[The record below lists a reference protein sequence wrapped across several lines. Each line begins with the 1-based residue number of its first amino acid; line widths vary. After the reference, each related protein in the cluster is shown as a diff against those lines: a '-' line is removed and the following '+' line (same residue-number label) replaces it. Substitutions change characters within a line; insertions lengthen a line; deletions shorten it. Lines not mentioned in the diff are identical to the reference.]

1 MPPPHGIG
9 GTSNNMSTQRERAR
23 WRGLAAAVLLAVIA
37 ALLGGMA
44 GPAAAAVAPP
54 PPVPAATAAVTPQSV
69 PDDDEDEFNRQL
81 VEDIAQHASE
91 PEVRE
96 AAQAALD
103 SHDPAKIIYFL
114 DHGEA
119 EAKAK
124 AAERKRA
131 EAAHNRELVQG
142 WARTGGPKVRAAA
155 QAALDS
161 DDDQKIADF
170 VLYGH
175 EIAETQDK
183 QDAADAKAEQ
193 ERITGRV
200 QDMVAHGGPQVQVEG
215 AAVLSTG
222 DYDRI
227 KAFYL
232 TGYADANKRDHDF
245 QAVIEKALA
254 DRNKAVNDLIDLAH
268 RAGAA
273 AQARAEILRANIE
286 AVQALDNATLAMKQA
301 ASFAHRADEIVQ
313 EDKPGRQHGQLGRT
327 AEIDSLRA
335 QATQQAEAAARAAL
349 SARGTTAAVQNAA
362 VDLLHTGMTNGL
374 DWAKVTIA
382 IGSAVEAASKAAE
395 TAQHAAEATLADSRA
410 LDADNKAEEHAA
422 NAKKWREEAE
432 RQAQTAADLA
442 DAAKKQQDIAIGA
455 RDRAKAQQ
463 AAAEAAAAQ
472 ARQHAAKARAARINA
487 QGAASNAVSK
497 SNAAVAA
504 HSDALRDK
512 IREQSAIDAAA
523 STAKNLQTATSV
535 CFGKTTFAEQVET
548 ALKTAR
554 EQAIKEGK
562 DADAATKDI
571 AADAQR
577 ARAAANAS
585 AAWAERARAAAA
597 TAKSEAA
604 AATAAARRSQAAAAA
619 ADQEAVTARR
629 AADDANQLAMQ
640 AASVAAGAQSS
651 ADQTRYEAEGAVTEA
666 NQAVFQAQ
674 VADRAADAAGA
685 SAALV
690 IDPSHSAEIIAK
702 PYANLNGDARQAM
715 AVAADALQLSQQLA
729 QSARDRAT
737 EANQAADRAKK
748 AADAA
753 VADVKPAYDAAARA
767 AQSAQQA
774 AQYAVGAVDAANAA
788 AGYAHNAH
796 VAATNATNAA
806 SAARGDA
813 AVAGRAA
820 SMATN
825 AAYTAGRAAAAAEA
839 IQAWAENATNA
850 IHTFRDTVSS
860 ALDQF
865 EGEKAKAAEAER
877 QAKEDAERKRQELNN
892 EFLGGIYKLGMCR
905 SNAASPECQE
915 LMRKIGGAIVDGV
928 GATLDY
934 IKDGILCLG
943 GIESACQRFD
953 EANAKIRNFLV
964 EAANG
969 FAESAVG
976 MWNGLKAIGNCIVQG
991 VSAGGGP
998 ACQQLGD
1005 GLNDLIH
1012 NPYKLIHLD
1021 VWHDDPAKAAGMT
1034 FFDVLTVVA
1043 TIPLGGSGGALAKV
1057 LEGLTSV
1064 VGKAAA
1070 TLVSGLGKIAEI
1082 AVRVIDRTT
1091 GKIADS
1097 LADIVNL
1104 TIKVENGVA
1113 RVEAWNVLFDGNVF
1127 KLKPFEVQVT
1137 GDLSKL
1143 EGAIGHIDGGV
1154 ISFEGDVAKLEGAT
1168 FRFDPAPE
1176 GAKPPTFPTS
1186 SEWDGTNWV
1195 GKEYGQEFKLDAA
1208 GYAKSKELLEHAETS
1223 AKTIK
1228 PKIEDVARKV
1238 DGGRLEGLEY
1248 QLKGADSLRRKL
1260 ATEVVDAGGDLAK
1273 AADKVNDA
1281 VRYTLVLP
1289 DASYTAG
1296 VKAAVE
1302 QLQAAKFEVTNLKNF
1317 WNRNQNTLGYRGINL
1332 TVYDPATKQVFEFQ
1346 LHTDGSL
1353 LAKEAEHDWY
1363 NWRRVPD
1370 VPQIELD
1377 YAQAQSDA
1385 IFGSVKFPDQA
1396 IDIALKDGKV
1406 VVG

>member
-1 MPPPHGIG
+1 
-9 GTSNNMSTQRERAR
+9 MSTQRERAR
-23 WRGLAAAVLLAVIA
+23 WRGFSAAVLLTVIA
-37 ALLGGMA
+37 ALMGGIA

-54 PPVPAATAAVTPQSV
+54 APVANTAAVTPQSV
-69 PDDDEDEFNRQL
+69 PDDEDEFNRQL
-81 VEDIAQHASE
+81 VEDIAAHASE
-91 PEVRE
+91 PEVRQ
-96 AAQAALD
+96 AAQEALD
-103 SHDPAKIIYFL
+103 SHDPAKILYFL

-142 WARTGGPKVRAAA
+142 WAQTGGPKVRAGA

-161 DDDQKIADF
+161 GDDQKIADF
-170 VLYGH
+170 VQYGH
-175 EIAETQDK
+175 EIAEK
-183 QDAADAKAEQ
+183 QDQQDEVDAQAER
-193 ERITGRV
+193 ERVIGRV
-200 QDMVAHGGPQVQVEG
+200 KDMVAHGGPQVQVEG
-215 AAVLSTG
+215 AAVLSTN

-227 KAFYL
+227 RAFYL

-254 DRNKAVNDLIDLAH
+254 DRNKAVNDLIDLAR

-286 AVQALDNATLAMKQA
+286 AVQALDNATLAMKLG

-313 EDKPGRQHGQLGRT
+313 EDKPGRAHGQLGRT

-382 IGSAVEAASKAAE
+382 IGSAVEAASKATE

-442 DAAKKQQDIAIGA
+442 TAAKQQQDIAIGA

-472 ARQHAAKARAARINA
+472 ARQHAAKARAARVNA
-487 QGAASNAVSK
+487 QGAAGNAVAK
-497 SNAAVAA
+497 SNAAVSANN
-504 HSDALRDK
+504 DAIRDK
-512 IREQSAIDAAA
+512 VREDTAIEAAGR
-523 STAKNLQTATSV
+523 TATELKTATSISSDRA
-535 CFGKTTFAEQVET
+535 TYAQEIEA
-548 ALKTAR
+548 ALKAAR
-554 EQAIKEGK
+554 DQAIKEGK

-571 AADAQR
+571 AADAAR
-577 ARAAANAS
+577 ARSAANES
-585 AAWAERARAAAA
+585 AAWAARARAAAA
-597 TAKSEAA
+597 TAKAEADA
-604 AATAAARRSQAAAAA
+604 ASAAARRSRAAAAA

-651 ADQTRYEAEGAVTEA
+651 ADQTRFEAEGAVTEA

-674 VADRAADAAGA
+674 VADRAANAA
-685 SAALV
+685 SASASMV
-690 IDPSHSAEIIAK
+690 IDPAHSAEIIAK

-715 AVAADALQLSQQLA
+715 AVAVDALQLSQQLA
-729 QSARDRAT
+729 KSAQDRAT

-753 VADVKPAYDAAARA
+753 IADVKPAYDAAARA

-806 SAARGDA
+806 SAARSDA

-820 SMATN
+820 SVATN
-825 AAYTAGRAAAAAEA
+825 AAYTAGRAAASAEA
-839 IQAWAENATNA
+839 IKQWAENATNA
-850 IHTFRDTVSS
+850 INNFRTELVQAFDKFQ
-860 ALDQF
+860 D
-865 EGEKAKAAEAER
+865 EKAKAIEAER
-877 QAKEDAERKRQELNN
+877 LAREQAEQKRQQLNK
-892 EFLGGIYKLGMCR
+892 EFLGGLFTGAMCLM
-905 SNAASPECQE
+905 ASTSLPCQE
-915 LMRKIGGAIVDGV
+915 LQRQLTGKVLEGIGAAAGYV
-928 GATLDY
+928 
-934 IKDGILCLG
+934 KDDIQCVAGDQA
-943 GIESACQRFD
+943 ACQRFN
-953 EANAKIRNFLV
+953 EATQKIRDFMQKALD
-964 EAANG
+964 G
-969 FAESAVG
+969 FVESAKG
-976 MWNGLKAIGNCIVQG
+976 FWEGLKGIGNCIVQG

-998 ACQQLGD
+998 ACDQIGA
-1005 GLNDLIH
+1005 GIKDLIA

-1021 VWHDDPAKAAGMT
+1021 VWHDDPGKALGMT
-1034 FFDVLTVVA
+1034 TFDVLTVVA
-1043 TIPLGGSGGALAKV
+1043 TIPLGGSGSAVGKLVEA
-1057 LEGLTSV
+1057 LTSV
-1064 VGKAAA
+1064 VGKAAT
-1070 TLVSGLGKIAEI
+1070 TLINGLGKIAEV
-1082 AVRVIDRTT
+1082 AAKVIDRTT

-1097 LADIVNL
+1097 LADIVGL
-1104 TIKVENGVA
+1104 TVKIENGIA
-1113 RVEAWNVLFDGNVF
+1113 KVEAWNVLFDGNVF

-1143 EGAIGHIDGGV
+1143 EGAIARIEGGT
-1154 ISFEGDVAKLEGAT
+1154 ITFEGDVAKLEGAT

-1176 GAKPPTFPTS
+1176 GTKPPTFPTS
-1186 SEWDGTNWV
+1186 SEWDGKNWI

-1208 GYAKSKELLEHAETS
+1208 GYEKSKELLAHAEKS
-1223 AKTIK
+1223 AETIK
-1228 PKIEDVARKV
+1228 PKIEQVARDV
-1238 DGGRLEGLEY
+1238 DGSRLEGLQY

-1260 ATEVVDAGGDLAK
+1260 ATEVAAAGGDLAK
-1273 AADKVNDA
+1273 AAGEINDA

-1289 DASYTAG
+1289 ESGYTAG

-1302 QLQAAKFEVTNLKNF
+1302 RLQAQGFQVTKLKNF
-1317 WNRNQNTLGYRGINL
+1317 WSRNQNSLGYRGINL
-1332 TVYDPATKQVFEFQ
+1332 TVYDDATKQVFEFQ
-1346 LHTDGSL
+1346 LHTEDSL

-1370 VPQIELD
+1370 VPQIEID

-1385 IFGSVKFPDQA
+1385 IFGSVRFPDRA
-1396 IDIALKDGKV
+1396 VDITLKDGKV
-1406 VVG
+1406 VVGSE